1 VTTDKDLH
9 AFYANLS
16 IEWER
21 EATELKK
28 AAAK

>member
-9 AFYANLS
+9 AFYAKLS
-16 IEWER
+16 VEWEK
-21 EATELKK
+21 EATEL